1 MDLETIRR
9 ELPGL
14 LRGMAGELVTISP
27 KREGE
32 MEQVPDTAR
41 VVLEAIAARVDV
53 WPELEQ
59 LGGGRDRPSVT
70 LAQGEH
76 ATASIETVLLTEK
89 VLTGDQLR
97 RDPKEG
103 GALFRISRISDGG
116 PGRTL
121 FYLSRAGK

>member
-1 MDLETIRR
+1 MDLAAARAM
-9 ELPGL
+9 LPGL
-14 LRGMAGELVTISP
+14 VRGAFGELVTIYP
-27 KREGE
+27 YRDGE
-32 MEQVPDTAR
+32 MDQVADETRA
-41 VVLEAIAARVDV
+41 VLGGIAARVDV

-59 LGGGRDRPSVT
+59 LGGGRERPSVT

-89 VLTGDQLR
+89 VIVGDRLR
-97 RDPKEG
+97 RDPQQG

-121 FYLSRAGK
+121 LYLSRAGK

>member
-14 LRGMAGELVTISP
+14 IRGLAGESVTIIP
-27 KREGE
+27 MREGE
-32 MEQVPDTAR
+32 MDQVADETRA
-41 VVLEAIAARVDV
+41 VLDGIAARVDV

-59 LGGGRDRPSVT
+59 LGGGRERPSVT

-76 ATASIETVLLTEK
+76 ATASIETALLTEK
-89 VLTGDQLR
+89 VIGGDRLR
-97 RDPKEG
+97 RDPQQG